1 MDMEKI
7 EEIST
12 KTYRSLLL
20 VGAST
25 IVLMLITRL
34 FIFSLFYTP

>member
-1 MDMEKI
+1 MDSKKI
-7 EEIST
+7 EEMSEQ
-12 KTYRSLLL
+12 TYRSLLL
-20 VGAST
+20 IGAST